1 MKNKLI
7 VSSSPHILSP
17 FKTNHLMLDV
27 IIALIPALIAS
38 VILFG
43 YRTLLLVAV
52 TIISCVL
59 AEYVCR
65 KVMKKSNT
73 ISDLSA
79 VVTGMLLAFNYPV
92 DFPIWQAVVGAVIAI
107 VLVKQLFGGI
117 GFNLVNPAIAA
128 RAALVVLF
136 SIPLTGMLNPIVD
149 LGFDVVSGATPLVLA
164 AEGNYESIPSYLQLF
179 LGVRAG
185 SLGETSKIA
194 LLIGGIYLVAK
205 RVISPI
211 IPVTYIGV
219 VFVLTAL
226 LGQNPI
232 FHILSGGLFLGAIFM
247 ATDYTTSPLTKKG
260 KVIFAIGL
268 GVITVAIRQFGVF
281 YEGVAFSIVTMN
293 LLVPL
298 IEKLTMPKAFG
309 VQEEGVRDGI

>member
-43 YRTLLLVAV
+43 YRPLLLVAV

-59 AEYVCR
+59 AEYISR
-65 KVMKKSNT
+65 KVMKRSNT

-79 VVTGMLLAFNYPV
+79 VVTGMLLAFNYPA
-92 DFPIWQAVVGAVIAI
+92 DFPIWKAIVGAVIAI
-107 VLVKQLFGGI
+107 IIVKQLFGGI
-117 GFNLVNPAIAA
+117 GFNLVNPALAA
-128 RAALVVLF
+128 RAVFVVIF
-136 SIPLTGMLNPIVD
+136 SLPLAGMLNPIVD
-149 LGFDVVSGATPLVLA
+149 LGFDVVSGATPLMLA

-179 LGVRAG
+179 LGLRAG
-185 SLGETSKIA
+185 SLGETSKVA
-194 LLIGGIYLVAK
+194 LLVGGIYLMVK

-226 LGQNPI
+226 LGQNPL
-232 FHILSGGLFLGAIFM
+232 FHILSGGLFLGAFFM
-247 ATDYTTSPLTKKG
+247 ATDYATSPLTKKG

-268 GVITVAIRQFGVF
+268 GTITVAIRQFGVF
-281 YEGVAFSIVTMN
+281 YEGVAFAIITMN

-298 IEKLTMPKAFG
+298 IDNLTMPKAFG
-309 VQEEGVRDGI
+309 VQEEGVRNGV